1 LGVVSGPAARSAAR
15 KEAAVPNSIYWQS
28 VWVVLGAAI
37 FISALFAGRNR
48 RAMFVGRVSAG
59 LLFVAAGSFFN
70 ALNLGTGGD
79 YGTFAK
85 DSYIPFVRDT
95 WASLVTPHQDIFI
108 PLLVAFEAAVGLLIL
123 SGGRRMQLGFVGA
136 IGFHVALVSFG
147 WFFYP
152 WSAAM
157 VVAFALLFRAERKH
171 EALPVPE
178 PVRGDYRL
186 AA

>member
-1 LGVVSGPAARSAAR
+1 M
-15 KEAAVPNSIYWQS
+15 PNSVYWQS

-37 FISALFAGRNR
+37 FISALFAGRSR
-48 RAMFVGRVSAG
+48 TAAQIGRASSG

-70 ALNLGTGGD
+70 ALNLATGGD

-95 WASLVTPHQDIFI
+95 WASLVAPHQDIFI

-136 IGFHVALVSFG
+136 IGFHVALVTFG

-152 WSAAM
+152 WSVAM
-157 VVAFALLFRAERKH
+157 VLAFALLLRAERKH
-171 EALPVPE
+171 EAMPVPA
-178 PVRGDYRL
+178 PIYGDYRI